1 LLKIIQINTK
11 NKMEISK
18 PNARELEKISGA
30 ILTSF
35 INLHYLEECDRTR
48 LFKQKTKNNL
58 RKTISDLKEIEVNYY
73 NKVEE
78 VDENNLADKL
88 ITNKMVFLEWLLN
101 KFDFNDFC
109 KIQEICLAYELDKES
124 ITESSDKVL
133 ENNGAEKVGKEEPT
147 IKYCNENGHYV
158 GEY

>member
-1 LLKIIQINTK
+1 MRQKD
-11 NKMEISK
+11 
-18 PNARELEKISGA
+18 LEKISGA

-35 INLHYLEECDRTR
+35 INLHFLEDADKIG
-48 LFKQKTKNNL
+48 LFKQKVRNNV
-58 RKTISDLKEIEVNYY
+58 RRTISDLKEIEVNYY

-78 VDENNLADKL
+78 VDESDLADKL
-88 ITNKMVFLEWLLN
+88 TTNKMVFLEWLLN

-133 ENNGAEKVGKEEPT
+133 ENNGAEKIG
-147 IKYCNENGHYV
+147 
-158 GEY
+158 